1 MTEDN
6 PKELILIK
14 NNDDDYDIK
23 FIVDDVL

>member
-23 FIVDDVL
+23 FIVDDVS